1 MRELLARLLSAFRR
15 SRREQDLDAEIAAHL
30 KLAIDDLVSRGVDP
44 REARRLAL
52 AKFGGVEAARE
63 QHREARGLPWADRL
77 AQDLR
82 YALHT
87 MRREPAFTLFAVA
100 IAALGIAAATTVF
113 SVLSTLLLRPL
124 PFSQPGRL
132 VWVANA
138 PPENGLS
145 DQTLQVRRFLSF
157 RNRNHSFADMAAYFA
172 FYEAGDSTLDWN
184 GRIERLNVLPVSQNF
199 FPLLGVKPE
208 IGRGF
213 NTQECQ
219 WNGPKAA
226 LLSHGLWVRR
236 FASDPHIVGRTIPLD
251 DSPVTVVGVLPAS
264 FDFGAVFAPGIQM
277 DLYVPFPLTDET
289 DHWGNTLAVVGRL
302 KPGVTV
308 PSAQAEATVLGQ
320 LITREPHRG
329 NDITP
334 QLTPLKQHVSGRL
347 RPALLTLAFAVVA
360 VMLIVCANLSN
371 LLLVRGAARQKEFAI
386 RSALGAGRA
395 RLARQVLTESLL
407 LALLAAAV
415 GSCLAWLGTRALAG
429 LTAFN
434 VPLLSSVRLDWTA
447 LAFTIALAVFSGV
460 VFGLAP
466 ALHVPRGDLGDA
478 LKEQSRAATDSR
490 RHGTLRAVLVVAE
503 IAFASVLLVG
513 TGLLIRS
520 FLRVLDVNL
529 GFQPARAA
537 AMRIDLPSQFTQANM
552 TKTAIARRDAYF
564 NDVLGR
570 VRSLPGVKAAGIIDS
585 LPLGRNRT
593 WGIAA
598 HGMTYKPN
606 EYPEA
611 FVHIVSDG
619 YIPAA
624 GIRIIEGRDFTERD
638 TTETEPAIVINE
650 TLARRLFRGEEAL
663 GRQVDAGP
671 FNTPCR
677 VIGIASDVRH
687 LALEQASGSEMYF
700 TLRQVHD
707 LPSIYLVLRSR
718 LAAAALTSAVR
729 QTLLPLDPE
738 MPREQFESLT
748 QLVDRS
754 VSPRR
759 FIVLLLAG
767 FAAFALIL
775 ASLGIYAVVS
785 YSVGQRKQEI
795 GIRMALGASPGAL
808 QNGILRETLRLA
820 AIGLA
825 LGALVSA
832 ALTQSI
838 QGLLYGIRPEDPV
851 TFLGVIA
858 LMLAVAALAG
868 YLPARRASHI
878 DPMIA
883 LRAE

>member
-1 MRELLARLLSAFRR
+1 MRELLARLLAAFHR

-30 KLAIDDLVSRGVDP
+30 KLAIDDLVSRGADP

-63 QHREARGLPWADRL
+63 EHRDARGLPWADRL

-82 YALHT
+82 YALRT
-87 MRREPAFTLFAVA
+87 MRREPAFTAFAVL

-124 PFSQPGRL
+124 PFSQPDRL

-138 PPENGLS
+138 PPEDGLS
-145 DQTLQVRRFLSF
+145 AQTLQVLRFLSF
-157 RNRNHSFADMAAYFA
+157 RNRNHSFRDMAAYFA
-172 FYEAGDSTLDWN
+172 FYEPGDSTLNWN

-213 NTQECQ
+213 STQECQ

-236 FASDPHIVGRTIPLD
+236 FASDPHLVGRTIPFD

-289 DHWGNTLAVVGRL
+289 DRWGNTLAVVGRL
-302 KPGVTV
+302 KPGVTIQ
-308 PSAQAEATVLGQ
+308 SAQAEATVLGQ

-386 RSALGAGRA
+386 RSALGAGLA

-407 LALLAAAV
+407 LALFAAAV
-415 GSCLAWLGTRALAG
+415 GACLAWLGTRALAG

-434 VPLLSSVRLDWTA
+434 IPLLSSVRLDGTA
-447 LAFTIALAVFSGV
+447 LAFTIALAVLSGV

-466 ALHVPRGDLGDA
+466 ALHVPRGDVGEA
-478 LKEQSRAATDSR
+478 LKEQGRAATDSH
-490 RHGTLRAVLVVAE
+490 RHGLLRSVLVVAE

-537 AMRIDLPSQFTQANM
+537 AMRIDMPSQFLQDNM
-552 TKTAIARRDAYF
+552 AKTTVARRDAYF

-570 VRSLPGVKAAGIIDS
+570 VRSLPGVEAAGIIDS
-585 LPLGRNRT
+585 PPLGRNRT

-611 FVHIVSDG
+611 FVHVVSDG
-619 YIPAA
+619 YIPAV

-650 TLARRLFRGEEAL
+650 TLARRLWHGEEAL
-663 GRQVDAGP
+663 GRQVDGP
-671 FNTPCR
+671 FKTPCR
-677 VIGIASDVRH
+677 VVGIVSDVRH

-718 LAAAALTSAVR
+718 LDTAALTSSVR

-738 MPREQFESLT
+738 MPREQFESLE

-759 FIVLLLAG
+759 FIVFLLAG
-767 FAAFALIL
+767 FAAFALVL
-775 ASLGIYAVVS
+775 ASLGIYAVIS

-795 GIRMALGASPGAL
+795 GIRMALGASPGTL

-825 LGALVSA
+825 VGAFVSA
-832 ALTQSI
+832 AASQLI
-838 QGLLYGIRPEDPV
+838 QGLLYGVRPEDPV

-858 LMLAVAALAG
+858 LMLAVAAIAG
-868 YLPARRASHI
+868 YLPARRASLT